1 MFSEYGV
8 FFKGRVFREKFISGR
23 KRMNTISHTHRFRIA
38 RGALANTVTGGF
50 VIAGG
55 FLESGGPQTGGA
67 ESDSASLDTAILL
80 GSLIDGTAD
89 QIVLCARPINSST
102 NVDIEAGLTWR
113 EIV

>member
-1 MFSEYGV
+1 MLIFNPTVAGTFTYNDLANSPIQ
-8 FFKGRVFREKFISGR
+8 F
-23 KRMNTISHTHRFRIA
+23 A

-55 FLESGGPQTGGA
+55 FLESGGPQTGSA